1 MDSKINWIILVLFSP
16 FDTNEAKLLD
26 GTFERMNL
34 IRIFVESQQ
43 YIIAATWDTYESKF
57 EKTKKSTGKKILI
70 FQEIE
75 LSLPPKNFLK
85 LSSPQNLIK
94 CFNSLDKTPLGETG
108 CLSNLYYLLAAQAF
122 RIHFQNCSLIKCI
135 FQNCFL

>member
-57 EKTKKSTGKKILI
+57 EKTKKSTGKKILT

-85 LSSPQNLIK
+85 LSSPQKLNK
-94 CFNSLDKTPLGETG
+94 MF
-108 CLSNLYYLLAAQAF
+108 
-122 RIHFQNCSLIKCI
+122 
-135 FQNCFL
+135 